1 MKWIWCKIK
10 ANNTNPIPHVETKGW
25 IFFKYYLLKGLF
37 RSLRDLREPRFWLL
51 EQWVLLERDCI
62 TSDISQWLIHNHDN
76 CPAVLLIQQ
85 ILEKTSGQARQRVAG
100 QDCLCQRFGGFYC
113 YFKICSILLKN
124 GKWHF
129 LPLKMCKPNSKFAVR
144 EEMTQPL
151 VCVPLQKP
159 WNYAKIL
166 LLICIEHTLM

>member
-51 EQWVLLERDCI
+51 EQWVLLERDCR

>member
-10 ANNTNPIPHVETKGW
+10 ANNTNPIPHVETRGW
-25 IFFKYYLLKGLF
+25 IFFKYYLLKGHF
-37 RSLRDLREPRFWLL
+37 RSLGDLREPRFRLL

-62 TSDISQWLIHNHDN
+62 TSDISQWQIHNHDN

-100 QDCLCQRFGGFYC
+100 RDCLCQRFGFCGGVFCC
-113 YFKICSILLKN
+113 YFKICSIL
-124 GKWHF
+124 
-129 LPLKMCKPNSKFAVR
+129 LKMCKPNSKFAVR

-166 LLICIEHTLM
+166 LLIWIEHTLM